1 MSSIIFSNQ
10 QQSTFVIIVKIPTS
24 PESSPRIYISVRDVS
39 TIYLIAY
46 SNIAQLTRCLQLM
59 GYLLISTTM
68 AAVVTANGP
77 PSDLE
82 RGQGGLKI
90 TRKARYVRDITYKI
104 MPSCFVGLVL
114 FSAGGILTATLSYN
128 QPIPRGP
135 VIVISAML
143 LAFLV
148 IFCLGGAYLYWRKR
162 FPPLTKGPNAPDRPA
177 PVTKTW
183 KDRVRRCCEVIIEK
197 LSDNNVANEP
207 EANPAPPSTPLPPPP
222 GTSNNPAELPRF
234 NDQGTPSQEGIE
246 QPYNAQSPNTAGH
259 QNAVYGQGDNRPMTQ
274 RTNWPT
280 RRHLVS
286 SNSNSNS
293 PELNHIM
300 RSGLQSNYPHT
311 PNPHITLQDPRN
323 IERGQGH
330 RSQISAYSPSSQAD
344 GRSTH
349 GHAEATSPTRPKPNG
364 PRHQRS
370 PSRPGAPES
379 LRTGHTR
386 INLAYIPNSTNH
398 RAFAQVLPEEFS
410 QGGLYIL
417 DKLLTSAAHD
427 LTATKPAERSTRDGE
442 NPSAT
447 ELADWKS
454 SPSLTKTPP
463 PSPEQELFPLEP
475 VSEAST
481 KTTITYQD
489 ESTREK
495 NGPGSTRM
503 PPLKPEPHDTAQ
515 EGEQKRQNPKTIDE
529 IRRAI
534 EKVSAKLLQLL
545 EEACLSEE
553 ESPRGRKLE
562 RLRRASFNLSG
573 EYFYPSDQRNSG
585 TSTENGSG
593 RSNSAPP
600 TTDSESSA
608 SRRSNW

>member
-1 MSSIIFSNQ
+1 
-10 QQSTFVIIVKIPTS
+10 
-24 PESSPRIYISVRDVS
+24 
-39 TIYLIAY
+39 
-46 SNIAQLTRCLQLM
+46 
-59 GYLLISTTM
+59 M
-68 AAVVTANGP
+68 AAVVTANGS

-82 RGQGGLKI
+82 RGQSGLKS
-90 TRKARYVRDITYKI
+90 TRKERYVRDITYKI

-128 QPIPRGP
+128 QPIPQGP

-143 LAFLV
+143 LAFFI
-148 IFCLGGAYLYWRKR
+148 IFCIGGAYLYWRKR

-197 LSDNNVANEP
+197 LSDNNIANGP
-207 EANPAPPSTPLPPPP
+207 EENPVPPSTPLPPPP

-234 NDQGTPSQEGIE
+234 NDQGIPRQEGIE
-246 QPYNAQSPNTAGH
+246 QPYNAQSPNTAGL
-259 QNAVYGQGDNRPMTQ
+259 QNAVYGQRNNRPMTQ
-274 RTNWPT
+274 RTYWPSW
-280 RRHLVS
+280 RHPVS
-286 SNSNSNS
+286 PNSNPNS
-293 PELNHIM
+293 PQLNHIM

-311 PNPHITLQDPRN
+311 PNPHISLQDPRN

-330 RSQISAYSPSSQAD
+330 RSQISAYSPGSQAD
-344 GRSTH
+344 GHSTHGSIPTH
-349 GHAEATSPTRPKPNG
+349 GHAETTSPTRPKPNG

-370 PSRPGAPES
+370 PSRPGASES
-379 LRTGHTR
+379 LPAGYPR
-386 INLAYIPNSTNH
+386 INLAYIPSSANH
-398 RAFAQVLPEEFS
+398 RAFAQVLPEDFS
-410 QGGLYIL
+410 RGGLYIL
-417 DKLLTSAAHD
+417 DKLLSSAAYD
-427 LTATKPAERSTRDGE
+427 LTATKPVERSTRDGKK
-442 NPSAT
+442 PSAT

-463 PSPEQELFPLEP
+463 PSPEQEQEQELLQFSLES

-489 ESTREK
+489 ESTRDK
-495 NGPGSTRM
+495 NSPGSTRT
-503 PPLKPEPHDTAQ
+503 PPLKPKPYDTAQ
-515 EGEQKRQNPKTIDE
+515 EGEQKRRNPKTIDE

-545 EEACLSEE
+545 EEACLAEE

-608 SRRSNW
+608 SRRSDW